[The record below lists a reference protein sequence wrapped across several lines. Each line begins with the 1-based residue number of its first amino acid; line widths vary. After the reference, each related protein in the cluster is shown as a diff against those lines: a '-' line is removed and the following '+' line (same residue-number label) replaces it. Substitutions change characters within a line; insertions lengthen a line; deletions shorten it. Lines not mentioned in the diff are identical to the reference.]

1 MALLNLSAFSDP
13 FFLIA
18 LTIFVG
24 YFSEYLARK
33 HYISKALSLMIF
45 GLLLG
50 PILGVVD
57 VGEDSLIRSF
67 YAFLSTLALIILLF
81 DGGIS
86 LNIYEV
92 FKGLRK
98 ATLFTLTSFLLSVL
112 FTTILAFTTSYSLLE
127 AITIGVLLGG
137 TSSVIVIA
145 VIEKLSNIT
154 EETRSLLVIESVLT
168 DSLIIILVFLLID
181 FYLSSELSLQD
192 AFRNIITTVVMS
204 SFVGAVFA
212 FLWVKLIEE
221 RVFKHFYYITT
232 LGVLFLLYSVANFLG
247 VNGGLAVF
255 VFALVFSNMKNL
267 TPATGEYFLHYLLG
281 EKRIKDLQ
289 AEITFFIQTF
299 FFVYMGLLFP
309 LEYVSADVIVISIL
323 LTALYLLARYLS
335 YKLVLEKEKDKYDP
349 NIIIPMM
356 ARGLAAAIMVGVL
369 LEKGI
374 YIKDLFTIAFSV
386 IFLTNLVSTLY
397 IYYYAK
403 RAKGAPEEE
412 SEEEGAKA

>member
-24 YFSEYLARK
+24 YFAEYLARK
-33 HYISKALSLMIF
+33 HYISKALSLMVF

-57 VGEDSLIRSF
+57 VGEDSVIRSF

-98 ATLFTLTSFLLSVL
+98 ATLFTLTSFFLSVL
-112 FTTILAFTTSYSLLE
+112 FTTILTFITHYSLLE

-137 TSSVIVIA
+137 TSSVIVMA
-145 VIEKLSNIT
+145 VVEKLSHIPP
-154 EETRSLLVIESVLT
+154 ETRSLLVIESVLT

-181 FYLSSELSLQD
+181 FYLSSEVSLD
-192 AFRNIITTVVMS
+192 NALRSIITTVVMS
-204 SFVGAVFA
+204 SFVGALFA
-212 FLWVKLIEE
+212 YLWVKLIEE

-255 VFALVFSNMKNL
+255 VFALVFSNMKSL
-267 TPATGEYFLHYLLG
+267 TPSSGEYLLHYLIG
-281 EKRIKDLQ
+281 EKKIKDLQ

-309 LEYVSADVIVISIL
+309 LDYVSLDVIVISIL
-323 LTALYLLARYLS
+323 LTALYLLARYLA

-349 NIIIPMM
+349 NVIVPMM

-369 LEKGI
+369 LDKGI

-386 IFLTNLVSTLY
+386 IFLSNLINTLY

-403 RAKGAPEEE
+403 RGQE
-412 SEEEGAKA
+412 SAEGAAEGGQSKA